1 MIYNERTQRHE
12 QVVASAR
19 QMLTAARTA
28 PKARGVDIIEA
39 ILVEGDDLKLLADK
53 MIEIGNERNRP
64 SFIRDAGNVLQA
76 ECIVAIG
83 TRYHSLGLN
92 CGHCGFATCV
102 ERENFSPN
110 SCDTTESE
118 AAHYC
123 SPKLGELSLATE
135 GSVNSQFQVP
145 CSLNSIDVGIAVGS
159 ACATAADLRLDTR
172 VMYSIGVAVE
182 QLGWIGSTSYSPP
195 VLGGVPEGGGG
206 SDVKLIMGI
215 AVSASSKNPFFDR
228 PTK

>member
-28 PKARGVDIIEA
+28 PKARGVDIIEIA
-39 ILVEGDDLKLLADK
+39 LIEGDELKALADR
-53 MIEIGNERNRP
+53 MVEIGNERNRP
-64 SFIRDAGNVLQA
+64 SFLRDAGNVLQA
-76 ECIVAIG
+76 ECVVVIG
-83 TRYHSLGLN
+83 TKYQSLGLN
-92 CGHCGFATCV
+92 CGHCGFATCA
-102 ERENFSPN
+102 EREQN
-110 SCDTTESE
+110 
-118 AAHYC
+118 
-123 SPKLGELSLATE
+123 GE
-135 GSVNSQFQVP
+135 VP
-145 CSLNSIDVGIAVGS
+145 CSLNSIDVGIAIGS

-182 QLGWIGSTSYSPP
+182 QLGWIG
-195 VLGGVPEGGGG
+195 EGIH
-206 SDVKLIMGI
+206 LTMGI

>member
-1 MIYNERTQRHE
+1 MLLNERTQRHE

-39 ILVEGDDLKLLADK
+39 ILVEGDDLKLLAER
-53 MIEIGNERNRP
+53 MVEIGNERNRP

-83 TRYHSLGLN
+83 TRYQSLGLN
-92 CGHCGFATCV
+92 CGHCGFATCA
-102 ERENFSPN
+102 ERENS
-110 SCDTTESE
+110 SD
-118 AAHYC
+118 
-123 SPKLGELSLATE
+123 
-135 GSVNSQFQVP
+135 SQLFEVP

-182 QLGWIGSTSYSPP
+182 QLGWIGS
-195 VLGGVPEGGGG
+195 
-206 SDVKLIMGI
+206 DVHLTMGI

>member
-53 MIEIGNERNRP
+53 MVEIGNERNRP

-76 ECIVAIG
+76 ECVVAIG
-83 TRYHSLGLN
+83 TRYQSLGLN
-92 CGHCGFATCV
+92 CGHCGFATCA
-102 ERENFSPN
+102 ERENFSLN
-110 SCDTTESE
+110 SCDTTESK

-135 GSVNSQFQVP
+135 GAVNSQFQVP

-182 QLGWIGSTSYSPP
+182 QLGWMGNSSYSPT
-195 VLGGVPEGGGG
+195 VLGGVPEGEGG